1 MHFLLGR
8 TAQGIAS
15 FMLTLW
21 LVREL
26 IPSEYGVYMILW
38 GMVDILMP
46 LSSLGML
53 EAVRRFLPELAT
65 RGAPGV
71 LMWFVRWMMLIRFII
86 LLMWV
91 ALINNFWPE
100 IASWM
105 GFDSEQQEATK
116 LAVWLIVTV
125 ISFRYASEMLE
136 CLLEQRWSQLIYAFM
151 PLGRL
156 IGLAILVFTD
166 NLALDRLIWVD
177 LSISCLCFF
186 LTEFI
191 LIRKLRAISST
202 GDYKPTVREI
212 FIFSWDMAG
221 VNLLRAISNAGS
233 LRILVARNLGLEAA
247 GMFSFLQ
254 QILMVFGRYLPANLL
269 ANIIRPMLIS
279 RYVAGEVNMVK
290 EGMALLWKSN
300 LIIICAIMSV
310 MCVAGDA
317 VIGVVS
323 SERFQDA
330 GLLMMIM
337 LLGLG
342 ATSQGQ
348 LVVMIMQIFLYTRQ
362 LSYFSVLSIFTPLA
376 AIAGSAWGLLGVACG
391 IAISVWFMNSL
402 ILNWLNLQAGRI
414 ELDWS
419 GVARGVLLTV
429 VISFIGLI
437 IKYEFGTWWAL
448 IFVVMVYGPGL
459 FLIKPL
465 NQSDMVLLN
474 LGLRHRARFLMPFA
488 RHI

>member
-1 MHFLLGR
+1 
-8 TAQGIAS
+8 
-15 FMLTLW
+15 
-21 LVREL
+21 
-26 IPSEYGVYMILW
+26 
-38 GMVDILMP
+38 
-46 LSSLGML
+46 
-53 EAVRRFLPELAT
+53 
-65 RGAPGV
+65 
-71 LMWFVRWMMLIRFII
+71 
-86 LLMWV
+86 
-91 ALINNFWPE
+91 
-100 IASWM
+100 
-105 GFDSEQQEATK
+105 
-116 LAVWLIVTV
+116 
-125 ISFRYASEMLE
+125 
-136 CLLEQRWSQLIYAFM
+136 
-151 PLGRL
+151 
-156 IGLAILVFTD
+156 
-166 NLALDRLIWVD
+166 
-177 LSISCLCFF
+177 
-186 LTEFI
+186 
-191 LIRKLRAISST
+191 
-202 GDYKPTVREI
+202 
-212 FIFSWDMAG
+212 
-221 VNLLRAISNAGS
+221 
-233 LRILVARNLGLEAA
+233 
-247 GMFSFLQ
+247 
-254 QILMVFGRYLPANLL
+254 
-269 ANIIRPMLIS
+269 
-279 RYVAGEVNMVK
+279 MVK

-300 LIIICAIMSV
+300 LIIICAILSV

-323 SERFQDA
+323 SDRFQDA

-402 ILNWLNLQAGRI
+402 ILNWLNRQAGRI

>member
-1 MHFLLGR
+1 
-8 TAQGIAS
+8 
-15 FMLTLW
+15 
-21 LVREL
+21 
-26 IPSEYGVYMILW
+26 
-38 GMVDILMP
+38 
-46 LSSLGML
+46 
-53 EAVRRFLPELAT
+53 
-65 RGAPGV
+65 
-71 LMWFVRWMMLIRFII
+71 
-86 LLMWV
+86 
-91 ALINNFWPE
+91 
-100 IASWM
+100 
-105 GFDSEQQEATK
+105 
-116 LAVWLIVTV
+116 
-125 ISFRYASEMLE
+125 
-136 CLLEQRWSQLIYAFM
+136 
-151 PLGRL
+151 
-156 IGLAILVFTD
+156 
-166 NLALDRLIWVD
+166 
-177 LSISCLCFF
+177 
-186 LTEFI
+186 
-191 LIRKLRAISST
+191 
-202 GDYKPTVREI
+202 
-212 FIFSWDMAG
+212 
-221 VNLLRAISNAGS
+221 
-233 LRILVARNLGLEAA
+233 
-247 GMFSFLQ
+247 
-254 QILMVFGRYLPANLL
+254 
-269 ANIIRPMLIS
+269 
-279 RYVAGEVNMVK
+279 
-290 EGMALLWKSN
+290 
-300 LIIICAIMSV
+300 

-402 ILNWLNLQAGRI
+402 ILNWLNRQAGRI

>member
-1 MHFLLGR
+1 MHDSRSKALAGIKIKIAQFL
-8 TAQGIAS
+8 S
-15 FMLTLW
+15 
-21 LVREL
+21 
-26 IPSEYGVYMILW
+26 
-38 GMVDILMP
+38 
-46 LSSLGML
+46 
-53 EAVRRFLPELAT
+53 
-65 RGAPGV
+65 
-71 LMWFVRWMMLIRFII
+71 
-86 LLMWV
+86 
-91 ALINNFWPE
+91 
-100 IASWM
+100 
-105 GFDSEQQEATK
+105 
-116 LAVWLIVTV
+116 
-125 ISFRYASEMLE
+125 
-136 CLLEQRWSQLIYAFM
+136 
-151 PLGRL
+151 
-156 IGLAILVFTD
+156 LAILVFTD

-300 LIIICAIMSV
+300 LIIICAILSV

-402 ILNWLNLQAGRI
+402 ILNWLNRQAGRI